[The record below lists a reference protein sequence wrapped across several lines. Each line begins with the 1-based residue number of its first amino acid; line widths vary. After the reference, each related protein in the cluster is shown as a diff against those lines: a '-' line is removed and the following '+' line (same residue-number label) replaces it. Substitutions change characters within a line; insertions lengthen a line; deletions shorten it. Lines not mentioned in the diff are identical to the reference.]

1 MIKAICTMALGLM
14 LAACGGKTAEAS
26 NDTTAVVVDTVA
38 VKADTLAI
46 GGAGQSEAGTVPTEQ
61 KK

>member
-1 MIKAICTMALGLM
+1 MAIGLI
-14 LAACGGKTAEAS
+14 LAACGGKTTEAT
-26 NDTTAVVVDTVA
+26 NDTTVVVVDTVA

-46 GGAGQSEAGTVPTEQ
+46 GGAGQSDSGTVPTEQ